1 MIFNPSSFVKQHS
14 QETVLTPPS
23 SPPDDSAFGPL
34 SVRRIEAARERHGTT
49 VDRYLAYLQ
58 AGDPLMDAL
67 VEYHAARSPE
77 RDYLELCQAIDRGIE
92 SIEDPPPPLTR
103 LFEELD
109 HVPFWVDWD
118 RLRIAS
124 RKIIRN
130 GLLTSLSF
138 ATYALP
144 HIYLATANKPLGI
157 TRHLFDEAAQRY
169 ARTSRFVTDVFMPDG
184 LMRHADGFRLVVLV
198 RHAHARMRRGLLA
211 SGVWDPEHY
220 ETPINQAHVAVS
232 AVFFSLF
239 VVHGLQRLGVRFS
252 AQEMESVILTWRY
265 VSFILGVDP
274 ELIGT
279 SEQDA
284 ERLVAISRSLEL
296 DADDLSRR
304 LLRSTIESGPRF
316 LGIEQRR
323 MAKPMIHFTW
333 QLVRRMLGDTLADAL
348 DVPRQTLPYR
358 LAVRGLPAVV
368 TCLDRAPWLF
378 PRAVRNFVGV
388 EFWLMRGDYDEFI
401 KPD

>member
-1 MIFNPSSFVKQHS
+1 MDSLVAHYTAQSS
-14 QETVLTPPS
+14 
-23 SPPDDSAFGPL
+23 
-34 SVRRIEAARERHGTT
+34 
-49 VDRYLAYLQ
+49 DRGY
-58 AGDPLMDAL
+58 M
-67 VEYHAARSPE
+67 
-77 RDYLELCQAIDRGIE
+77 ELCQAIDRGIE
-92 SIEDPPPPLTR
+92 SVDAPPPLTR

-124 RKIIRN
+124 RKIVRN

-144 HIYLATANKPLGI
+144 HVYLATANKPLGI
-157 TRHLFDEAAQRY
+157 NRHLFDEVAQRY
-169 ARTSRFVTDVFMPDG
+169 ARTSRFVTDVFLPDG
-184 LMRHADGFRLVVLV
+184 LRRHADGFRLAVLV
-198 RHAHARMRRGLLA
+198 RYAHAQMRYALLTRGDW
-211 SGVWDPEHY
+211 GPEHY
-220 ETPINQAHVAVS
+220 ETPINQVHVAVC

-265 VSFILGVDP
+265 VSYLLGVDS
-274 ELIGT
+274 ELIVT

-316 LGIEQRR
+316 LGIEQQRV
-323 MAKPMIHFTW
+323 AKPLIHFVW
-333 QLVRRMLGDTLADAL
+333 QLARRMLGDTLADAF
-348 DVPRQTLPYR
+348 DVPCQTLPYR
-358 LAVRGLPAVV
+358 LGVRALPVAVA
-368 TCLDRAPWLF
+368 CLDRAPWLF

-388 EFWLMRGDYDEFI
+388 EFWLMRSDYDEFV